1 MSRTAQARLQVQVD
15 DAALDT
21 HVTKVKTTQ
30 SAWGDLKKD
39 LIDVAQTDF
48 KSATAGMGD
57 MAKHLESIVRSVKG
71 TKGGLGTSFN
81 QIGDAAK
88 NAAPHV
94 AAIATSAQNLA
105 PAAEAVAIKVREWAK
120 AQNALNRSLDT
131 THDRAES
138 LIKQQ
143 GALDA
148 HFNKFGVQ
156 MASFNAAL
164 KSQGQQLLQVVQAFA
179 AFNKATQQ
187 AAKNQ
192 KAAAEESKGFWST
205 LASAERTFIRHATTM
220 FIFGQWITEIHE
232 GMRSAAQLADLNN
245 TLGKSVDGFT
255 QKMQDAQEATKGTV
269 TELELA
275 KNLALMSSFDIP
287 IDKFAQNMG
296 LIQKLSIRT
305 GQDATFLMESFSRG
319 ISRLSPAIL
328 DNLGLQVSLKQ
339 AYEAFAASV
348 GKSTDALTSQ
358 EKKMAVMN
366 EVIRQA
372 KDLTKDVDPATSL
385 QARLDRMTSKISDF
399 FTNLKKDILEGLTY
413 AFADAADRAG
423 IMADKTAIA
432 LKNLREMGKVGKK
445 DNGVVGNESF
455 NAMAGWAQNMVVS
468 DFMKDRNAIDFFTKQ
483 KLKDM
488 YDLKVLAE
496 LTLPELEAVQAAH
509 KREADMYN
517 VAATAAE
524 RARDMRIE
532 AARAYAEFRKAQAEG
547 EDTNS
552 EDMQELWAS
561 YAVNSTGE
569 SSYQKFAERGL
580 SELKLVE
587 KAFDDVKEKAKQF
600 QDTASQGAY
609 LQQMNDKLEHWRAEI
624 VRVFNQDL
632 SVDAM
637 REALGPYM
645 DGWGGD
651 WADTAKVIADFDKET
666 VDSVQKTSA
675 EFKKR
680 NAEQR
685 KLIDGAT
692 NLVQTERDY
701 LSMLSGQNELQ
712 IEYGKLKSNA
722 EEQEKE
728 FLRMRK
734 ESQVLDVENGKYTVA
749 QVEAQAKIAVD
760 ALQQLQA
767 LEKKVE
773 LDKQVT
779 RYMTETSFL
788 SKQAQ
793 EAEAK
798 ALANGLS
805 RLQVEKKFLENREAV
820 KLMTVQL
827 ALAEASLAIAIG
839 AGDKV
844 MEAVATGQING
855 YKAIIEQLK
864 KDLVFYGNALERFPK
879 GGGSDKKKK
888 DDYVKWKGA
897 EHEDMGFARIGVER
911 IDDTIHA
918 WQETFVQR
926 WDKASNQWLE
936 PELAKRA
943 KQTFKVLSKID
954 YGDDTKSNAG
964 LGGKAFMNLFGM
976 GDTMMGEDVEGMIEK
991 NKESIKA
998 ITAMMTEENM
1008 PILQQYI
1015 DQLYAANR
1023 PLEDHMRLMNELST
1037 VIGDIGIGI
1046 ENAFGGG
1053 ADLIGEDWLNS
1064 LDALGTSL
1072 GKISQGLAENASGY
1086 DLVSAAMPAMRT
1098 FTKEFIKDQRA
1109 RAGVE
1114 ALMNMAAAWA
1124 AWGNW
1129 PKVAAHATAA
1139 VMYGA
1144 VAGGIGLKLPS
1155 KQAKDEK
1162 DAASYSGAPIHLHL
1176 YGEMVMTEG
1185 ERGAMMDRAVQLAR
1199 AEGRTS

>member
-1 MSRTAQARLQVQVD
+1 MSRTAQARLQVQVED
-15 DAALDT
+15 SALDS

-30 SAWGDLKKD
+30 TAWADLKQN
-39 LIDVAQTDF
+39 LVDVAQTDF
-48 KSATAGMGD
+48 KAATAGMGELS
-57 MAKHLESIVRSVKG
+57 KHLESIVKSVRG
-71 TKGGLGTSFN
+71 VKGGLGASFG
-81 QIGDAAK
+81 QIGTAAK
-88 NAAPHV
+88 DAAPHV
-94 AAIATSAQNLA
+94 HAIATSAQNLA
-105 PAAEAVAIKVREWAK
+105 PAAEQVAIKVRDWAK
-120 AQNALNRSLDT
+120 AQNALNRSLNT
-131 THDRAES
+131 TVDRADS

-164 KSQGQQLLQVVQAFA
+164 RSQGQQLLQVVQAFA

-192 KAAAEESKGFWST
+192 KAAAEESKGFWAT

-245 TLGKSVDGFT
+245 TLGKSVEGFT
-255 QKMQDAQEATKGTV
+255 QKMEDAQEATKGTV

-339 AYEAFAASV
+339 SYEAFAASV
-348 GKSTDALTSQ
+348 GKSTDALTAQ

-385 QARLDRMTSKISDF
+385 QARLDRMTAKISDF

-432 LKNLREMGKVGKK
+432 LKNLRDMGKVGKK
-445 DNGVVGNESF
+445 DNDVVGNESF

-468 DFMKDRNAIDFFTKQ
+468 DFMKDRNAVDFFTKQ

-517 VAATAAE
+517 VAAIAAE

-532 AARAYAEFRKAQAEG
+532 AARAYEEFRKAQAEG

-552 EDMQELWAS
+552 EDMQELWSS

-569 SSYQKFAERGL
+569 GVYQKFAERGL

-587 KAFDDVKEKAKQF
+587 KAFEDVKEKAKQF
-600 QDTASQGAY
+600 QDTASQDAY

-632 SVDAM
+632 SVDAIQD
-637 REALGPYM
+637 ALGPYM
-645 DGWGGD
+645 DGWGGR
-651 WADTAKVIADFDKET
+651 WASTAQTIAEFDKET
-666 VDSVQKTSA
+666 VESVNKTSA

-692 NLVQTERDY
+692 DLVQSERDI
-701 LSMLSGQNELQ
+701 LSSMQGQTQIQ
-712 IEYGKLKSNA
+712 IEYAKLKQNA
-722 EEQEKE
+722 EEQEKK
-728 FLRMRK
+728 FLEMRK
-734 ESQVLDVENGKYTVA
+734 ESHVLDVENGKYTVE
-749 QVEAQAKIAVD
+749 QVQAQAKIAAD
-760 ALQQLQA
+760 ALANLQSM
-767 LEKKVE
+767 ERKVE

-793 EAEAK
+793 EAEAR
-798 ALANGLS
+798 ALANGMT

-820 KLMTVQL
+820 KQMTIQL
-827 ALAEASLAIAIG
+827 ALAEAALAIAIG

-844 MEAVATGQING
+844 MQAVATGQITD

-864 KDLVFYGNALERFPK
+864 KDLVFYGNTLERFPK
-879 GGGSDKKKK
+879 GSGGKKDKKEELA
-888 DDYVKWKGA
+888 KWKGA
-897 EHEDMGFARIGVER
+897 EHEDLEFRRLGV
-911 IDDTIHA
+911 TQVGNAIHV
-918 WQETFVQR
+918 WQEQYVQE
-926 WDKASNQWLE
+926 WDKGWNQWLE
-936 PELAKRA
+936 PQLKERKDKLWKMLVNPD
-943 KQTFKVLSKID
+943 F
-954 YGDDTKSNAG
+954 GDDTASNFGTGGRAFFN
-964 LGGKAFMNLFGM
+964 LGGDSLL
-976 GDTMMGEDVEGMIEK
+976 GENVQGMIDK
-991 NKESIKA
+991 NKESIA
-998 ITAMMTEENM
+998 EMMSMMTEENM
-1008 PILQQYI
+1008 PILSQYI
-1015 DQLYAANR
+1015 EQLYAANR
-1023 PLEDHMRLMNELST
+1023 PLEEHMKLMHDLST

-1053 ADLIGEDWLNS
+1053 AELIGEDWLNS

-1072 GKISQGLAENASGY
+1072 GNISQALAENASGY
-1086 DLVSAAMPAMRT
+1086 DLVSAALPAMRT
-1098 FTKEFIKDQRA
+1098 FTKEFIKDQRT
-1109 RAGVE
+1109 RAGIE
-1114 ALMNMAAAWA
+1114 ALMNAAAAWA

-1129 PKVAAHATAA
+1129 PKVAAHTTAA
-1139 VMYGA
+1139 VMYGM

-1162 DAASYSGAPIHLHL
+1162 DAANYSGAPIHLHL

-1185 ERGAMMDRAVQLAR
+1185 ERGAMMERAVQLAR
-1199 AEGRTS
+1199 SEGRIQ